1 MSNWTFSP
9 PMRRSKSRDA
19 VRPSRWKKHS
29 FPSSAAMK
37 PKPRSETTFLIV
49 PVVTATSTPLSNEQN
64 SRRTV
69 SSRKVDHTK
78 HATDVGRGSSI
89 ARLFDQGKSDDGL
102 TGRRAAPSRH
112 GRRGGDRGR
121 HALH

>member
-1 MSNWTFSP
+1 
-9 PMRRSKSRDA
+9 MRRSKSRDD
-19 VRPSRWKKHS
+19 VRPSRWKKYS

-49 PVVTATSTPLSNEQN
+49 PVVTVTSTLLSNEQN

-89 ARLFDQGKSDDGL
+89 ARLFDQGKSDGVL
-102 TGRRAAPSRH
+102 GPARALARRSAQGRRTDAA
-112 GRRGGDRGR
+112 
-121 HALH
+121 